1 VGMGK
6 DKKVTVR
13 TPATVYI
20 KMLQRAFE
28 LNLTNREYYLAVAMR
43 DLGLIGE
50 GEELTEENAAKI
62 KAHIKELDQED
73 KKNSPSSKPHSST

>member
-1 VGMGK
+1 MAK
-6 DKKVTVR
+6 YKKVTVR

-28 LNLTNREYYLAVAMR
+28 LNLTNREYYLAVAMK

-50 GEELTEENAAKI
+50 GEELTETNAAKI
-62 KAHIKELDQED
+62 KAYIKELDEQE
-73 KKNSPSSKPHSST
+73 KKNTPSSKPHDST